1 MPVPESVDNF
11 CGLSARPRSIS
22 PTRKERVAPMD
33 PVARPR
39 PAATVVM
46 VRDGA
51 GGVEAYLQRRPR
63 TMGFAGGL
71 WVFPGGRTDAADGDP
86 AVDAIWDGPPPS
98 AWGQRMGVTVEQAR
112 AFVVAACRETFEE
125 AGVLLVDRPPRDPLA
140 VQASRRDLLAGERGF
155 WVMLARMGVRLD
167 TARLRY
173 WAWWLTP
180 EGEPR
185 RYDTRFFVAALP
197 PGAVASAEGL
207 AEVDRERWLAPGLA
221 AADQSL
227 PMLPP
232 TRFTLRDLA
241 GFATVDELLEAG
253 RRRPVEQ
260 VLPRLEGR
268 VLVMPW
274 DERYP
279 VPVPPP
285 DREADP

>member
-1 MPVPESVDNF
+1 
-11 CGLSARPRSIS
+11 
-22 PTRKERVAPMD
+22 MD

-39 PAATVVM
+39 PAATVVV
-46 VRDGA
+46 VRDGV
-51 GGVEAYLQRRPR
+51 GGVEAYLQLRPR
-63 TMGFAGGL
+63 SMGFAGGL
-71 WVFPGGRTDAADGDP
+71 WVFPGGRIDAADGDP
-86 AVDAIWDGPPPS
+86 AVDAIWDGPPPT
-98 AWGQRMGVTVEQAR
+98 AWAARMGVTVEHAR
-112 AFVVAACRETFEE
+112 GLVVAACRETFEE
-125 AGVLLVDRPPRDPLA
+125 AGVLLADRAPNPLA
-140 VQASRRDLLAGERGF
+140 LQGVRRDLLAGERGLAT
-155 WVMLARMGVRLD
+155 MLARMGVRLD

-207 AEVDRERWLAPGLA
+207 AEVERERWLAPEVA

-241 GFATVDELLEAG
+241 GFRTVAELLEAG
-253 RRRPVEQ
+253 HRRPVEQ

-268 VLVMPW
+268 VLIMPW

-285 DREADP
+285 DREAGT

>member
-1 MPVPESVDNF
+1 
-11 CGLSARPRSIS
+11 
-22 PTRKERVAPMD
+22 MD
-33 PVARPR
+33 PVVWPH

-71 WVFPGGRTDAADGDP
+71 WVFPGGRIDRADSDP
-86 AVDAIWDGPPPS
+86 AVDAIWDGPPPA
-98 AWGQRMGVTVEQAR
+98 AWAERMGMAVDQAR
-112 AFVVAACRETFEE
+112 ALVVAACRETFEE
-125 AGVLLVDRPPRDPLA
+125 AGVLLVDRPPDPLA
-140 VQASRRDLLAGERGF
+140 LRAGRRDLLAGERGF
-155 WVMLARMGVRLD
+155 AAVLATMGVRLD

-180 EGEPR
+180 EREPR

-197 PGAVASAEGL
+197 PDAAASAEGL
-207 AEVDRERWLAPGLA
+207 AEVERERWLAPGAA

-241 GFATVDELLEAG
+241 GFDTVEQLLEAG
-253 RRRPVEQ
+253 HDRPVEQ

-279 VPVPPP
+279 VPVPQP
-285 DREADP
+285 DREPGA

>member
-1 MPVPESVDNF
+1 
-11 CGLSARPRSIS
+11 
-22 PTRKERVAPMD
+22 MD

-46 VRDGA
+46 VRDGP

-71 WVFPGGRTDAADGDP
+71 WVFPGGRIDEADRDR
-86 AVDAIWDGPPPS
+86 AVDAIWDGPPPA
-98 AWGQRMGVTVEQAR
+98 AWANRLGVTTAQAR
-112 AFVVAACRETFEE
+112 GFVVAACRETFEE
-125 AGVLLVDRPPRDPLA
+125 AGVLLVDRPPDPLA
-140 VQASRRDLLAGERGF
+140 LQAARRDLLAGERGLAGI
-155 WVMLARMGVRLD
+155 LARMGVRLD

-197 PGAVASAEGL
+197 PGTTASAEGL
-207 AEVDRERWLAPGLA
+207 AEVEQERWLAPGAA

-227 PMLPP
+227 LMLPP
-232 TRFTLRDLA
+232 TRFTLRDLS
-241 GFATVDELLEAG
+241 GFRMVEELLEAG
-253 RRRPVEQ
+253 RHRPVER
-260 VLPRLEGR
+260 VLPRLEGD

-285 DREADP
+285 GREAGT